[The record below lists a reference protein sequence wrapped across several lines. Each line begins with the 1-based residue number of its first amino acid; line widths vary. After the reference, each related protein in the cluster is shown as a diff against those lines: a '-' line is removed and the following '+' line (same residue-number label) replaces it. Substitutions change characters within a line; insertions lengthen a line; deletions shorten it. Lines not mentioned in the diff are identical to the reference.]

1 MPNREDPYSKDKINM
16 IIEPKGNL
24 TNKYL
29 NIIITLDYYLNLFI
43 QLMIML
49 KTILITLKLILN
61 KIRIHN

>member
-16 IIEPKGNL
+16 IIEPKRNL